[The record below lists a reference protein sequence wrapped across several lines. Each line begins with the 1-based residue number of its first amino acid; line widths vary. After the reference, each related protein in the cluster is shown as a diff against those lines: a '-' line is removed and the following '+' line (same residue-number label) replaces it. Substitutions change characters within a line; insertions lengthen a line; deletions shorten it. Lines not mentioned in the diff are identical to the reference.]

1 MSFLGKLFGNDSSN
15 ANNEQVICWTVD
27 ILNIIEKAG
36 PALSINSC
44 GVQVIAGNNVPIQ
57 IQDWY
62 DDFIPRF
69 GAEYGLDNFF
79 ELVPASGT
87 SDIYVSKI
95 TPHISG
101 SSKRFIN
108 DLEQTLKI
116 KTINGYQKDKR
127 LDCIQKNF
135 HD

>member
-15 ANNEQVICWTVD
+15 ANNEQVICWAVD

-36 PALSINSC
+36 TALSINSC
-44 GVQVIAGNNVPIQ
+44 VVQVIAGNNVQIR

-69 GAEYGLDNFF
+69 GAEYNLDRFF

-108 DLEQTLKI
+108 NLEQTLKI